1 MNAIDV
7 AQNIKESVP
16 LVLFIH
22 IYFEAFL
29 KFNTL
34 DSIIINLLMS
44 GTCTYNP
51 TLHAVNPQTE
61 VVPHIPAL
69 KVTRSNLD
77 TGTHLNLSRFQFL
90 NSTQHSFLKKLL
102 FNQTTNHERFK
113 KIFRFWYYQNV

>member
-1 MNAIDV
+1 MQLMWYRILKD
-7 AQNIKESVP
+7 SVP
-16 LVLFIH
+16 FVLFIH

-77 TGTHLNLSRFQFL
+77 TGTHLNLSRFQP
-90 NSTQHSFLKKLL
+90 SYLKNLL
-102 FNQTTNHERFK
+102 FNQTTNHESIT
-113 KIFRFWYYQNV
+113 IFLQFGTTKMYKVW